1 MRDHESSWAQWE
13 SELPFKTGALE
24 GTSWAF
30 VEAVTGNAKV
40 DRQYDLSRIREVG
53 FEEKIDTVEGYHLAF
68 DRMRKA
74 KIIP

>member
-1 MRDHESSWAQWE
+1 
-13 SELPFKTGALE
+13 
-24 GTSWAF
+24 
-30 VEAVTGNAKV
+30 VTGNAKV

-53 FEEKIDTVEGYHLAF
+53 FEENIDTVKGYHLVF